1 MFKKGQLVRSK
12 VTERVFEVLVWPTI
26 RVVDTGEVFR
36 LNHSSVD
43 LIGNNY
49 QAKPK
54 CSRLKIS
61 SPGRT
66 HAVVRRT

>member
-12 VTERVFEVLVWPTI
+12 LSGRIMEVLIWPTV
-26 RVVDTGEVFR
+26 RVLPTRDVFR
-36 LNHSSVD
+36 MTHEEVE

-54 CSRLKIS
+54 CSR
-61 SPGRT
+61 
-66 HAVVRRT
+66 

>member
-12 VTERVFEVLVWPTI
+12 LTGHYFRILSDNLEWPLVVAL
-26 RVVDTGEVFR
+26 RSGAVGN
-36 LNHSSVD
+36 LNPAHVA

-54 CSRLKIS
+54 CSR
-61 SPGRT
+61 
-66 HAVVRRT
+66 